1 MEVHL
6 AGAARMIQLGAQE
19 QFLVPR
25 RSETEHAMYRLVQ
38 ESFIFHV
45 ATSLPFQS
53 QHEGQQEIDI
63 AFQLAE
69 DAVCPHF
76 RPEDLFYSNSP
87 VLGFPP
93 KLFRCIYLTYR
104 LHQRCRSNAADLEAC
119 QDLDQDLQQWNFQ
132 IKTLESGSED
142 TSGDSSKMDSES
154 RILSLERPE
163 NTPSSPSV
171 FLGQRLY
178 ILGCQILLY
187 RMSSG
192 DARSE
197 PRFHGLIREA
207 IDAVRALQPG
217 YDYFAEYYCWPLLA
231 IGMNLNHQADRELL
245 MSKAHAFW
253 IATNNG
259 TMKRLVN
266 ILDLYWDSWKPF
278 NAVSDGMHEVGE
290 INPVDDIRFLER

>member
-1 MEVHL
+1 
-6 AGAARMIQLGAQE
+6 MIQLGAKE
-19 QFLVPR
+19 KFLIPR
-25 RSETEHAMYRLVQ
+25 HSEIEHAMYRLVQ

-53 QHEGQQEIDI
+53 HHESQREIDI

-69 DAVCPHF
+69 DAVCLHF

-104 LHQRCRSNAADLEAC
+104 LHQRYRSKAVDLEAC
-119 QDLDQDLQQWNFQ
+119 QDLDQNLQRWNHQ
-132 IKTLESGSED
+132 IKTLENASAD
-142 TSGDSSKMDSES
+142 ISGDGPEMERRIVSS
-154 RILSLERPE
+154 ERPD
-163 NTPSSPSV
+163 NILPSPGL

-187 RMSSG
+187 RMAPGDTSSE
-192 DARSE
+192 SK
-197 PRFHGLIREA
+197 FFKLIQEA

-217 YDYFAEYYCWPLLA
+217 HDYFAEYYCWPLLA
-231 IGMNLNHQADRELL
+231 IGMNLDTQPDRELL

-278 NAVSDGMHEVGE
+278 NMVS
-290 INPVDDIRFLER
+290 R